1 MSINAKLGTALKS
14 VKDEGA
20 DFADLY
26 FEISSSHSFMYYEGS
41 FEELSYSRLVGVGAS
56 VVRG

>member
-26 FEISSSHSFMYYEGS
+26 FEISSSHSFMYEEGT
-41 FEELSYSRLVGVGAS
+41 FEEISSSRMEGVGAS